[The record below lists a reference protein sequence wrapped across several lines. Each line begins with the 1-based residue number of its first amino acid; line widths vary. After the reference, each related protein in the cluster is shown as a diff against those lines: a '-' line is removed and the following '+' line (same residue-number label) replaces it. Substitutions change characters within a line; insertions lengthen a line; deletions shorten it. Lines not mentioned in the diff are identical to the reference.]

1 MRHATMTDA
10 RSSAFTTEIE
20 QARQQTAAEE
30 ERKLAEA

>member
-10 RSSAFTTEIE
+10 RSSASTTETE
-20 QARQQTAAEE
+20 QAREQTAAEE